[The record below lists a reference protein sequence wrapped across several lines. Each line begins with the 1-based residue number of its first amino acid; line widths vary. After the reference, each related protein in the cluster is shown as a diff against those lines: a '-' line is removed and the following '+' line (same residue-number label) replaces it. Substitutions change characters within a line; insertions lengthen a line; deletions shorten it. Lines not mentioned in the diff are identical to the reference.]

1 MPRSHRMQFGYIQSD
16 LIRQVP
22 TSFCAEEEL
31 CWLIGNVHEENKHH
45 SKCLSAL
52 KPEDF
57 DLLQVLVGDMALGIK
72 PRGTSPSVLTSSPS
86 SLASWLSVTTHS
98 LPPFTQFVEY
108 LKCSVFHISGLVV
121 GAGTAHKTLR
131 WGFWLQK
138 FIYDS
143 LAKEETVLPVG
154 NYEDET
160 SPDLT
165 SWRKGPVT
173 PFSGN

>member
-1 MPRSHRMQFGYIQSD
+1 M
-16 LIRQVP
+16 
-22 TSFCAEEEL
+22 
-31 CWLIGNVHEENKHH
+31 
-45 SKCLSAL
+45 
-52 KPEDF
+52 
-57 DLLQVLVGDMALGIK
+57 
-72 PRGTSPSVLTSSPS
+72 
-86 SLASWLSVTTHS
+86 
-98 LPPFTQFVEY
+98 
-108 LKCSVFHISGLVV
+108 FHISGLVV
-121 GAGTAHKTLR
+121 GVGTAHKTLR